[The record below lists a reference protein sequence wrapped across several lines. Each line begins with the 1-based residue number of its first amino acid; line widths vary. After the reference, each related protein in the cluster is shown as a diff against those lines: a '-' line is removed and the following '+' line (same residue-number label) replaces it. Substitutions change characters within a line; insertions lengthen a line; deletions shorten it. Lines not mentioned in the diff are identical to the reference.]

1 MVDPVDYHLLL
12 KYPDRDEPEN
22 SDFTSFTGQHHR
34 RWRPLAPGEGRV
46 ASRGGQSG
54 ARPPESTADL
64 RPGVALRLPGWFVMR
79 TVFTLYVLVIAGGLA
94 LYITVPSLAPLSNS
108 VSARLRI
115 L

>member
-1 MVDPVDYHLLL
+1 
-12 KYPDRDEPEN
+12 
-22 SDFTSFTGQHHR
+22 
-34 RWRPLAPGEGRV
+34 
-46 ASRGGQSG
+46 
-54 ARPPESTADL
+54 
-64 RPGVALRLPGWFVMR
+64 MR